1 MGSVYSFLVGLRN
14 FSKNKNNTMNTNNM
28 YAICNQECEF
38 KNEPDFDNQSWSS
51 LDLDKYIN
59 ELDFEEFPVEIH
71 LEEENIFFKQ

>member
-14 FSKNKNNTMNTNNM
+14 FSKNKNNTMNTNNI

-38 KNEPDFDNQSWSS
+38 KNELDFDNQSWSS

-71 LEEENIFFKQ
+71 LEEENIFFK